1 MTKIKEKCVQDSSY
15 LYITRRSSTGSILK
29 LSMREKWKGLVL
41 VLNHCIFYDLK
52 AKERIENEIL
62 PITPAK
68 QPYSEVAMRGRNTD
82 AQLSL

>member
-1 MTKIKEKCVQDSSY
+1 
-15 LYITRRSSTGSILK
+15 
-29 LSMREKWKGLVL
+29 MREKWKGLVL